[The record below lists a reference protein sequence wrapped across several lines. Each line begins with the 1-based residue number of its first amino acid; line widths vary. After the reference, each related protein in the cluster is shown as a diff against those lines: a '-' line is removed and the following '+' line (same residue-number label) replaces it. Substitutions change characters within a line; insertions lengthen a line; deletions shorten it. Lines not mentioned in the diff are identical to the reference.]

1 MFENDNID
9 NFNSFEII
17 NNDLS
22 FNQNKTRD
30 SNNSIFNYQKTLT
43 VENKINFDNNKDKKK
58 AETGIW

>member
-22 FNQNKTRD
+22 FNQNKNRD
-30 SNNSIFNYQKTLT
+30 SNNSIFNYPETLT
-43 VENKINFDNNKDKKK
+43 VENKINFDNKKEKKK
-58 AETGIW
+58 K

>member
-22 FNQNKTRD
+22 FNQNKNRD
-30 SNNSIFNYQKTLT
+30 SNN
-43 VENKINFDNNKDKKK
+43 
-58 AETGIW
+58 